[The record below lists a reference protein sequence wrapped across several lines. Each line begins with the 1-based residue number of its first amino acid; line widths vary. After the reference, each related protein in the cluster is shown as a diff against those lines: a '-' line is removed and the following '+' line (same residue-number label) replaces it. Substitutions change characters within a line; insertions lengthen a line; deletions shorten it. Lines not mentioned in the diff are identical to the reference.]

1 MAENYKKVNTPFYLE
16 VEFDEIYPRTE
27 AILLDAVNGNG
38 QLLPGLKIKRMFDIF
53 DSPDNTEN
61 SQVEEMMK
69 DFNYIKRM
77 VNRYDEKYAVK
88 PQQEQP
94 QKKSEVKVEEK
105 KPVLKTS
112 KLQPTS
118 TQSSPKMVNKFQSEW
133 IENTGKEQIIPDM
146 IF

>member
-1 MAENYKKVNTPFYLE
+1 
-16 VEFDEIYPRTE
+16 
-27 AILLDAVNGNG
+27 
-38 QLLPGLKIKRMFDIF
+38 MFDIF